1 MKEARS
7 TDLTEKQRE
16 AHRAFKEIRAG
27 KEGGIVET
35 AELAETMDCSTQYA
49 SDLLG
54 ELSDEGLVAKVKRGE
69 YDLPENVEDDDPGV
83 EDNAVN
89 EETEPYDTMSS
100 NGQRRLPFLSKAD
113 LPVVA
118 EAEEQVP
125 GEADEYLSV
134 DSELVKT
141 VNDERRQAIV
151 EVPGNSMSKTISGN
165 SRVVVEIEQEPEIMQ
180 GGMYLWV
187 SAHRCVL
194 SARVHFPD
202 GSTVRLV
209 PDNDDYPVI
218 ELEGDRDDWAWT
230 CIARVTQVLSGV

>member
-1 MKEARS
+1 MNATEEVKLSEADERIIR
-7 TDLTEKQRE
+7 TIRE
-16 AHRAFKEIRAG
+16 AGRALSPREVADNDR
-27 KEGGIVET
+27 
-35 AELAETMDCSTQYA
+35 ELDYNYMRQRLP
-49 SDLLG
+49 DLA
-54 ELSDEGLVAKVKRGE
+54 DEGVLVSLDGS
-69 YDLPENVEDDDPGV
+69 YDLPENVED
-83 EDNAVN
+83 NAVQ
-89 EETEPYDTMSS
+89 EETENYDPMSS